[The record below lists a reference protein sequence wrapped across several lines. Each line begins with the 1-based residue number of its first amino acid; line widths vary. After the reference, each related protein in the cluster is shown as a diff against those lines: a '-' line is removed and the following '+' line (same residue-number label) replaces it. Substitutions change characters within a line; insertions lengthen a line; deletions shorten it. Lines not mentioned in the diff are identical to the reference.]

1 MNLSMKWLNDYVKI
15 DVPPR
20 EFAHRM
26 TMSGSKVEGYEIEGE
41 EISNVVVGKILSVEK
56 HPDAD
61 KLVVCMIDVGK
72 NEPIQ
77 IVTGASNVFAGA
89 LVPVALDGSVLPGG
103 VKIKKENFA
112 ALKATGCSVL
122 LMSSTLRFTI
132 FLMRLKMEFSSLKKT
147 AKSARISILQ
157 LVSTIPR

>member
-20 EFAHRM
+20 EFAHKM

-61 KLVVCMIDVGK
+61 KLVVCMLDVGK
-72 NEPIQ
+72 GAPIQ
-77 IVTGASNVFAGA
+77 IVTGASNVFPGA
-89 LVPVALDGSVLPGG
+89 VVPVALDGSVLPGG
-103 VKIKKENFA
+103 VKIKRGKLRGVESNGMILASGEDEIKVVFVDD
-112 ALKATGCSVL
+112 SVPNG
-122 LMSSTLRFTI
+122 STVR
-132 FLMRLKMEFSSLKKT
+132 
-147 AKSARISILQ
+147 
-157 LVSTIPR
+157 